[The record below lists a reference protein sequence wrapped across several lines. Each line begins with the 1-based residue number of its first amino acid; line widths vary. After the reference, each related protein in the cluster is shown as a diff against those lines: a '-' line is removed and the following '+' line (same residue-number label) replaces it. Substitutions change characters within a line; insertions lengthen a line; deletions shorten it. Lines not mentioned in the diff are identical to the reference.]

1 MTKTT
6 ENEYKFTNMGEMSA
20 AEVVGRLR
28 SFLDSSG
35 VTFEEKT
42 RKSVDTY
49 YDSDDLV
56 LYRSDCSLRQKVS
69 SNGKIKLTIKRPVSK
84 DGGVMSREEIEI
96 RSDGSLESVKSFCGQ
111 YFPDLRIGDIPVVS
125 VENERYAFNYTDG
138 SGIMLSLD
146 SCEYVSGE
154 RRTKFYEI
162 EIESMDDGVQR
173 DFDSIG
179 LCGFVKDELGF
190 EPTVKSKY
198 CRGVEWVREG
208 P

>member
-1 MTKTT
+1 MNKAT
-6 ENEYKFTNMGEMSA
+6 ENEYKFTCMGEMSA
-20 AEVVGRLR
+20 SDVAEKLR
-28 SFLDSSG
+28 SFLDSAG
-35 VTFEEKT
+35 ITYEERT
-42 RKSVDTY
+42 RRSVDTY

-56 LYRSDCSLRQKVS
+56 LYRSDCSLRQKIS
-69 SNGKIKLTIKRPVSK
+69 NNGKIKLTIKRPVSK

-146 SCEYVSGE
+146 SCQYVSGE
-154 RRTKFYEI
+154 RRMRFYEI
-162 EIESMDDGVQR
+162 EIESMDDDVQR

-179 LCGFVKDELGF
+179 LCGFVRGLGF

-198 CRGVEWVREG
+198 CRGVEWVR
-208 P
+208 